1 MMKRPSQAQGRT
13 AVDDNEIVASID
25 RLAEDLRRV
34 LLMIA
39 RISGALPP
47 VPKP

>member
-1 MMKRPSQAQGRT
+1 VTKKRFQPQESLPHHN
-13 AVDDNEIVASID
+13 DLVASID
-25 RLAEDLRRV
+25 RLAEDLRS
-34 LLMIA
+34 LLLLIA